1 MSSFVYRCYFAV
13 VVTEYLFHGSSK
25 ITLIFCYIASR
36 LPGREKKAWGG
47 LSFTVTQRIR
57 KMEGTWKLEL
67 ITGSQIKKKIQRKL
81 NEVAFFACK
90 LVAPQEGGYRFPSK
104 IYNKIQWGWVWLD
117 LGYQRTC
124 ENWSLLT
131 TLKTI

>member
-1 MSSFVYRCYFAV
+1 MSSFVYRCYFAL

-36 LPGREKKAWGG
+36 LPGREKKPWGG

-57 KMEGTWKLEL
+57 KMKGTWKPEL
-67 ITGSQIKKKIQRKL
+67 ITGSRIKKKIQRKL
-81 NEVAFFACK
+81 NEVAFLACK

-117 LGYQRTC
+117 LGYQRTF